1 MKLGYNT
8 NGFAHHAPMDAIGV
22 LSEIGYQSIA
32 LTVDHLVLSPDSPN
46 RERDLQQMK
55 DALRDHQMGCVI
67 ETGARFLLNARHKHE
82 PTLVTA
88 DLAERKKR
96 IDFYFYCI
104 DLAAELK
111 ADCVSIWSGILH
123 QPTDDET
130 ALARLA
136 EGLQVIL
143 KRAAEQNVVIG
154 FEPEPGMYVESMNH
168 FDRMLQ
174 WIQHPNL
181 GLTLDIGHLYCLG
194 EVPLADYIERW
205 GEMLVNVHLEDM
217 KAGIHEHLMFGEGEM
232 DFAPVIDAISKTGY
246 RGGVHVELSRHSHAA
261 VASAQQAFNFL
272 EPLWPS

>member
-88 DLAERKKR
+88 NLAERKKR

-123 QPTDDET
+123 QPTDDEI

-261 VASAQQAFNFL
+261 VVSAQKAFNFL
-272 EPLWPS
+272 KPLWPS